1 MTAILTLMVA
11 TLNYTVRWK
20 KRDKQ
25 HFTET
30 LKGFPRPIMI
40 CWHDQ
45 LIAFPKILGLGKPCS
60 SLCSSHADG
69 RFLGLVMRC
78 FGYRTIWGSSNRQ
91 PTASLRAMAREINQ
105 GRIFISAPD
114 GPRGPSQVLAMGPI
128 ALAQLTGAPI
138 IPVAWRGTAQWR
150 VKSWDRM
157 RFMKPFSS
165 ATIVYGEPIFLEK
178 KKSRE
183 EIELQRLQV
192 ENALKAL
199 NTQLE
204 IEFSEY
210 EDIK

>member
-1 MTAILTLMVA
+1 
-11 TLNYTVRWK
+11 
-20 KRDKQ
+20 
-25 HFTET
+25 
-30 LKGFPRPIMI
+30 
-40 CWHDQ
+40 
-45 LIAFPKILGLGKPCS
+45 
-60 SLCSSHADG
+60 
-69 RFLGLVMRC
+69 
-78 FGYRTIWGSSNRQ
+78 
-91 PTASLRAMAREINQ
+91 
-105 GRIFISAPD
+105 
-114 GPRGPSQVLAMGPI
+114 
-128 ALAQLTGAPI
+128 
-138 IPVAWRGTAQWR
+138 
-150 VKSWDRM
+150 M